1 MPSPFP
7 SSIYVLATSPVSEA
21 KKAKVV
27 LVGMGRMG
35 KNHFRVI
42 RENPNFELVA
52 VVDSDAPSLDIG
64 TAKRVRSLSELKG
77 LDFECAVIATPT
89 ATHHEVARELL
100 EMDKHLLVEK
110 PITST
115 SEQGR
120 ELIGLAQ
127 KKGLKMAVGHVER
140 FNPAVR
146 KLREIIKNGWLGT
159 PIHFSC
165 TRVGGYPQTVLNGNN
180 VLLDLAVH
188 DVDVLR
194 SMMGPLKMESAVSH
208 ATMKEGVTDTA
219 EILLRS
225 GHNMSAT
232 VHVNWIT
239 PTKIRSIRVTGSRG
253 VCFVDYILQ
262 SCELFG
268 GSLSSLPVVGPEI
281 SFETLQALYKTT
293 DRIEFGVLK
302 EEPLKVQIAQF
313 YELLTSGQPG
323 ELCLG
328 NDALAA
334 VMLCERAWLSGA
346 EKSGVKMK
354 DAAGTSLPQESD
366 AWL

>member
-1 MPSPFP
+1 MSTP
-7 SSIYVLATSPVSEA
+7 
-21 KKAKVV
+21 KKVKVV

-35 KNHFRVI
+35 KNHLRVI
-42 RENPNFELVA
+42 RENASFELVA
-52 VVDSDAPSLDIG
+52 VVDSDAPPTDIGAAKRFKSLD
-64 TAKRVRSLSELKG
+64 ELAAPG
-77 LDFECAVIATPT
+77 SPDFECAVIATPT
-89 ATHHEVARELL
+89 GSHHEVAMKL
-100 EMDKHLLVEK
+100 MDMGKHLLVEK

-115 SEQGR
+115 SAQGR
-120 ELIGLAQ
+120 ELIAMQQ

-146 KLREIIKNGWLGT
+146 KLREVIKAGWLGT

-194 SMMGPLKMESAVSH
+194 SIMGPMRMDSAVSH
-208 ATMKEGVTDTA
+208 ATVNPEIPDTA
-219 EILLRS
+219 EILL
-225 GHNMSAT
+225 HAANNMSAT

-239 PTKIRSIRVTGSRG
+239 PSKIRSIRVTGTRG

-268 GSLSSLPVVGPEI
+268 GNLSSAPQFGADT
-281 SFETLQALYKTT
+281 SFETIQALYKTT
-293 DRIEFGVLK
+293 DHVEFGVLK
-302 EEPLKVQIAQF
+302 EEPLKVQLQQF
-313 YELLTSGQPG
+313 HALITTGEPG

-328 NDALAA
+328 RDALAA
-334 VMLCERAWLSGA
+334 VMLVERAWKSGA
-346 EKSGVKMK
+346 EKAKPGKAS
-354 DAAGTSLPQESD
+354 DTELPQDSD
-366 AWL
+366 VWV